1 MASPEGDKLPSG
13 VFHPVVYKIEAYI
26 LQIAEK
32 WKWN

>member
-13 VFHPVVYKIEAYI
+13 VFDPVIYKIEAYI